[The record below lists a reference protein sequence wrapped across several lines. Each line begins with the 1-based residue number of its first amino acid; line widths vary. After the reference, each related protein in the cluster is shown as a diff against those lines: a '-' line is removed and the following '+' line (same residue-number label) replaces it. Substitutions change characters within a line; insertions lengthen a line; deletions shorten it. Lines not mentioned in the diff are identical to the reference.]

1 MTRTHQHIMWP
12 SPRSLSKKLNKSSGE
27 FSADRVLVSCSHS
40 QPLVKSSTTFSCL
53 RSSSSEG
60 SRKSSHDYKINKL
73 SIPATPLREIEGNGG
88 SKKQWQRNSC
98 AVTRMQLLEQINMAP
113 KFRVN
118 GGSFARRKNKLGL
131 QSSTSAYTT
140 GFHKIMELIPKSLRS
155 WRSQSKY
162 IYKKTPQHHS
172 A

>member
-1 MTRTHQHIMWP
+1 MTRKHQHNMWP

-27 FSADRVLVSCSHS
+27 FSADRVLVSCSQS
-40 QPLVKSSTTFSCL
+40 QPLVKSFTTFSCL

-73 SIPATPLREIEGNGG
+73 SIPTTHLREIEGKGG

-118 GGSFARRKNKLGL
+118 GGSFAHRKNKLGV
-131 QSSTSAYTT
+131 QFSTSAYTT
-140 GFHKIMELIPKSLRS
+140 AFQKIMDPIPKSLRS
-155 WRSQSKY
+155 
-162 IYKKTPQHHS
+162 
-172 A
+172 

>member
-27 FSADRVLVSCSHS
+27 FSADRVLVSCSQN

-88 SKKQWQRNSC
+88 PKKQWQRNSC
-98 AVTRMQLLEQINMAP
+98 AATRIQLLEQINRAP

-118 GGSFARRKNKLGL
+118 GGSFARRKNKVGL
-131 QSSTSAYTT
+131 QSSTVHILQ
-140 GFHKIMELIPKSLRS
+140 GFTKSWS
-155 WRSQSKY
+155 
-162 IYKKTPQHHS
+162 
-172 A
+172 